1 MSRKVWTSLC
11 EVIGAIIV
19 VSGVA
24 NYSVPVAVILL
35 GVGLIVLGG
44 VSA

>member
-11 EVIGAIIV
+11 ELVGATMV
-19 VSGVA
+19 VLGVA

>member
-11 EVIGAIIV
+11 EIVGATIV
-19 VSGVA
+19 VLGVA
-24 NYSVPVAVILL
+24 NYSVPVAV
-35 GVGLIVLGG
+35 GLIVLGG